1 MNRLLAFRASEPERL
16 RTVLGRHPG
25 VLPGAAPSDKT
36 PVPGQEAPPRRE
48 GSLHW
53 GVAFYLGGE
62 PLVQRFT
69 DEAARGAA
77 SPSEIRTDH
86 LLAQCSPVAQ
96 DAAAARG
103 GQPGAQRPAQLAQPY
118 GIVPPVRYRRFLFA
132 AQGDLSLL
140 GKERE
145 ARRAALLP
153 ALVSNLRGDGDEELL
168 FHGLLQRMHEAD
180 PSYLDD
186 PELSFSVAVA
196 ALGQTL
202 AQAGSGPQHAALSNG
217 QWLAVARR
225 GTAPL
230 WYRAVSGLGKDRPE
244 GSGGPNGEDGDDGFR
259 AVVAFADLGASAQGP
274 GLIEVPDGHALVI
287 GPDMALQI
295 VPLLP

>member
-48 GSLHW
+48 GSLRW
-53 GVAFYLGGE
+53 GVAFYLAGE
-62 PLVQRFT
+62 PLVQRFS

-86 LLAQCSPVAQ
+86 LLAQCSPALPDGV
-96 DAAAARG
+96 AARSS
-103 GQPGAQRPAQLAQPY
+103 QPGAQRPAPVAQQHA
-118 GIVPPVRYRRFLFA
+118 IAPPVRYRRFLFA

-153 ALVSNLRGDGDEELL
+153 ALASNLRGDGDEELL
-168 FHGLLQRMHEAD
+168 FHGLLQRMYEAD

-186 PELSFSVAVA
+186 PELPFTVAVA

-202 AQAGSGPQHAALSNG
+202 ALAGAGPQHAALSNG

-225 GTAPL
+225 GAAPL
-230 WYRAVSGLGKDRPE
+230 WYRAVSGLGKEGPE
-244 GSGGPNGEDGDDGFR
+244 GAGGADGDDGFR
-259 AVVAFADLGASAQGP
+259 AVVAFADLEAPAQGP
-274 GLIEVPDGHALVI
+274 GLTEVPDGHALVI
-287 GPDMALQI
+287 GPDMSLQI

>member
-69 DEAARGAA
+69 DEASRGAA

-86 LLAQCSPVAQ
+86 LLAQCSPVVA
-96 DAAAARG
+96 
-103 GQPGAQRPAQLAQPY
+103 AQRSASLAQPHA
-118 GIVPPVRYRRFLFA
+118 IAPPVRYRRFLFA

-153 ALVSNLRGDGDEELL
+153 ALVSNLRGSGDEELL

-186 PELSFSVAVA
+186 PELPFTVAVA

-202 AQAGSGPQHAALSNG
+202 ALAGAGPQHAALSNG

-225 GTAPL
+225 GAAPL
-230 WYRAVSGLGKDRPE
+230 WYRAVSGLGKEGPE
-244 GSGGPNGEDGDDGFR
+244 GAGGPSGDDADDGFR
-259 AVVAFADLGASAQGP
+259 AVVAFADLEAPAGGP
-274 GLIEVPDGHALVI
+274 GLTEVPDGHALVI

>member
-16 RTVLGRHPG
+16 RTVLARHAG

-77 SPSEIRTDH
+77 APSEIRTDH
-86 LLAQCSPVAQ
+86 LLAQCSPVVA
-96 DAAAARG
+96 DAAARA
-103 GQPGAQRPAQLAQPY
+103 GQPAAQRPASLAQPHA
-118 GIVPPVRYRRFLFA
+118 IAPPVRYRRFLFA

-153 ALVSNLRGDGDEELL
+153 ALASNLRGDGDEELL

-186 PELSFSVAVA
+186 PELPFTVAVA

-202 AQAGSGPQHAALSNG
+202 ALAGAGPQHAALSNG

-225 GTAPL
+225 GAAPL
-230 WYRAVSGLGKDRPE
+230 WYRAVSGLSKEGPE
-244 GSGGPNGEDGDDGFR
+244 SAGAPSGDGDDGFR
-259 AVVAFADLGASAQGP
+259 AVVAFADLDAPAGGS
-274 GLIEVPDGHALVI
+274 GLTEVPDGHALVI